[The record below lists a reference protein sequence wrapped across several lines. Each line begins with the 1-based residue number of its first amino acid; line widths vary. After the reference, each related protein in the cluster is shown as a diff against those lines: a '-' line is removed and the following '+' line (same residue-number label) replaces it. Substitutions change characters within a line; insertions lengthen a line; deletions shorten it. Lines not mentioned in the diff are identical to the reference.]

1 MKKTIIVSLL
11 VLFLIVAAGFGY
23 LYFSLNSL
31 VKKGVETIGPR
42 ITRTDVKLGAAVLS
56 PLSGSGRLL
65 DLSIGNPQGFTGSAI
80 TIGSMEI
87 DVNEKTALSKTI
99 VIDKIL
105 ITSPEISL
113 IGTLTGNNLGKLIQN
128 IKGYGSSKTQ
138 EGGDSSG
145 NGSSR
150 KFIVKKVVIT
160 GIRLRVAASALD
172 QNVSQTIPLS
182 EIELEN
188 LGSGGNGISPA
199 EISEQILVP
208 LITDAIREG
217 IGILTNQGINTLKGQ
232 GLDQLNKAVKG
243 ISNLFK

>member
-11 VLFLIVAAGFGY
+11 VLILIVAAGFGY

-80 TIGSMEI
+80 TVGTLEI
-87 DVNEKTALSKTI
+87 DMNEKTALSKTI

-113 IGTLTGNNLGKLIQN
+113 IGTLTGNNLGKLMQN

-138 EGGDSSG
+138 EGGNSSE
-145 NGSSR
+145 NESSR
-150 KFIVKKVVIT
+150 KFIVKKVVIS

>member
-1 MKKTIIVSLL
+1 MKKTIIVSFL

-80 TIGSMEI
+80 TVGTLEI
-87 DVNEKTALSKTI
+87 DMNEKTALSKTI

-113 IGTLTGNNLGKLIQN
+113 IGTLTGNNLGKLMQN

-138 EGGDSSG
+138 EGGNSSE
-145 NGSSR
+145 NGLSR
-150 KFIVKKVVIT
+150 KFIVKKVVIS
-160 GIRLRVAASALD
+160 GIRLRVAASALN
-172 QNVSQTIPLS
+172 QNVSQTIPLA
-182 EIELEN
+182 EIQLEN

-217 IGILTNQGINTLKGQ
+217 IGILTNQGINTLKSQ

>member
-199 EISEQILVP
+199 EITEQILVP